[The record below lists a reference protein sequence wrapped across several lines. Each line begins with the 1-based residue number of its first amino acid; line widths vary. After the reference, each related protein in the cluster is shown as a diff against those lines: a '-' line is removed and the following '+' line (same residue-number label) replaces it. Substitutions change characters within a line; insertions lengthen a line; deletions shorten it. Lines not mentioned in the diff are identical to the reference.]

1 MCGVPHIPVEVPA
14 STNFAAKA
22 ITPMQH
28 HSKCSKTTA
37 DVCVAPAVPPSVH
50 KDMSGGQSQMSD
62 LQQTEDTA
70 PSQAVEATEDS
81 TFKDKAGLHRE
92 GSSQQQQESLD
103 ELHRSGLVRQR
114 AERLEKLSGLFQE
127 RFREHAEAAAR
138 DSAET
143 PERPSASASVMFG
156 TPADFWTSVP
166 PAVEGSGAL
175 TPISSPHGS
184 TLTRSSSSD
193 SIRSI
198 RGKPGLVRQRAQ
210 EIEVRMR
217 LAGLTVPSRLKRSN
231 SLAKLGS
238 LTFSTE
244 DLCSSACSSDAG
256 TLLLL
261 TLSPEPEGT
270 ISPEW
275 DRANLCSAST
285 AMELNSPGAP
295 GTTEA
300 RS

>member
-1 MCGVPHIPVEVPA
+1 MASNPCIASAIAPLVHEDKSGSQSKKSDSQQTKNKILGQVVKETDSSTGKVEAEERSPGIPKEW
-14 STNFAAKA
+14 N
-22 ITPMQH
+22 
-28 HSKCSKTTA
+28 
-37 DVCVAPAVPPSVH
+37 
-50 KDMSGGQSQMSD
+50 
-62 LQQTEDTA
+62 LQQ
-70 PSQAVEATEDS
+70 
-81 TFKDKAGLHRE
+81 H
-92 GSSQQQQESLD
+92 QESLD
-103 ELHRSGLVRQR
+103 QLHRSGLVRRR

-127 RFREHAEAAAR
+127 RFREHAGNVAR

-143 PERPSASASVMFG
+143 PERPSAPVDNSSGMFG

-166 PAVEGSGAL
+166 PAVEDSGAL

-210 EIEVRMR
+210 EIEARMR

-244 DLCSSACSSDAG
+244 DLCSSACSSDVG

-270 ISPEW
+270 ISPDW

-285 AMELNSPGAP
+285 AMEILSPGAT
-295 GTTEA
+295 GTTEPQ
-300 RS
+300 S